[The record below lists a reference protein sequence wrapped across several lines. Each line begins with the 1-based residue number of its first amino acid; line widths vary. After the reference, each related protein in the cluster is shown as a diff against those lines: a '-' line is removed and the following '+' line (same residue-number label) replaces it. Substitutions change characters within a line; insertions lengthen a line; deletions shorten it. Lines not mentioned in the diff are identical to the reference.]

1 MAAQG
6 FLRLH
11 ITRWGDD
18 LWGST
23 LQKLKKKQISKT
35 ASFSPFL
42 HKAFSFSD
50 GSVCKHSEQFSVHYA
65 CLSEQFEF
73 NLPAREMLFARLS
86 VIIAVLLC
94 LPVYLRVR
102 DRELVL

>member
-1 MAAQG
+1 MICGVQ
-6 FLRLH
+6 
-11 ITRWGDD
+11 
-18 LWGST
+18 S
-23 LQKLKKKQISKT
+23 LKKTQKRTRFQKGT
-35 ASFSPFL
+35 FSPFL

-50 GSVCKHSEQFSVHYA
+50 GSICKHSEQFSVHYA